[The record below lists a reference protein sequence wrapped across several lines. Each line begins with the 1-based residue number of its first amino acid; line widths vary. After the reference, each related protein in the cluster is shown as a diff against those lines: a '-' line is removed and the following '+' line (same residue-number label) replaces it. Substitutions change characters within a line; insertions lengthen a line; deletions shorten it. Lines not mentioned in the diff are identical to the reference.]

1 MAAVADLSALEREVA
16 ESEKNVAALIA
27 RANELAAQAPVEPID
42 PIDPSANLDASLGLP
57 AGGGG
62 GISRPKPFI
71 LGDPMPST
79 VLTIP
84 STAMTMGDDKS
95 INLTTI
101 ALVMGGAFLL
111 YKFLK

>member
-42 PIDPSANLDASLGLP
+42 PIDPIANIDTSLGLP

-62 GISRPKPFI
+62 GISRPAPDVTGAP
-71 LGDPMPST
+71 L
-79 VLTIP
+79 P

-95 INLTTI
+95 INLTTV
-101 ALVMGGAFLL
+101 ALVMGGAFLI